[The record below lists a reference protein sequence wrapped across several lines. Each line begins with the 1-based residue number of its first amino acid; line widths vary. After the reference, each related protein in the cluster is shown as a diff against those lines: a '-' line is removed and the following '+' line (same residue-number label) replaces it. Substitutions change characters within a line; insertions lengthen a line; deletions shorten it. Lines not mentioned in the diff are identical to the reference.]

1 MRIIHRG
8 IQKPANG
15 NAGEASDRF
24 LNHDVYTGKIES
36 IAFGGDGVLKQD
48 GLVVF
53 VPFAAPQDRV
63 EIEIHSKK
71 KNFARGKLLKIYENS
86 PSRVSPRCPY
96 FGTCGGCQ
104 LQHLNESAQI
114 DAKRAFVIDALAR
127 IGKIKIDHLEFTPAK
142 QLWHYRRHIRLNLR
156 PQNSGFSAGY
166 IGHDPAEFVPVYQ
179 CSIFLPQTDPFF
191 KLLQGFVEQLQSD
204 GIKEASVRL
213 IKNDQGILLAFQ
225 FFPRLPSNHF
235 LAEKFLAENRQ
246 CQGILMHSPEEKKE
260 WAETE
265 CQIELFGLKA
275 KFSPFGFVQNH
286 PEQNENLY
294 QAVIG
299 ALPDAAGTILDL
311 YCGIGLTSL
320 LFARKGW
327 RAIGVEAHPETVA
340 LAKENASLNRLFA
353 AEFYEGKSEEIGIEL
368 LKKEKPDVVL
378 CNPPRTG
385 LNPAIVQALLEAC
398 TTSIFYIS
406 CMPSTLARDLQKLGD
421 GGYKIQK
428 IHAFDMFP
436 QTTHVETFVHL
447 KKLR

>member
-1 MRIIHRG
+1 MRDM
-8 IQKPANG
+8 QN
-15 NAGEASDRF
+15 
-24 LNHDVYTGKIES
+24 GKIES
-36 IAFGGDGVLKQD
+36 VAFGGDGVLKQD

-53 VPFAAPQDRV
+53 IPFTAPQDRV
-63 EIEIHSKK
+63 AIEIHSKK

-114 DAKRAFVIDALAR
+114 DAKRAFVLDALAR

-156 PQNSGFSAGY
+156 PQNRGFAAGY
-166 IGHDPAEFVPVYQ
+166 IGHDPAQFVPIKQ
-179 CSIFLPQTDPFF
+179 CPIFLSDLRNPAPSGAGQPSSVLFSGVEETPPFKEEFF
-191 KLLQGFVEQLQSD
+191 KSLQDFVAELQNN
-204 GIKEASVRL
+204 GIKDASVRL
-213 IKNDQGILLAFQ
+213 IKNDQKLLLAFQ
-225 FFPRLPSNHF
+225 FFPKLPNNHF
-235 LAEKFLAENRQ
+235 IAEKFLFD
-246 CQGILMHSPEEKKE
+246 CQGILMHSPEEIKE
-260 WAETE
+260 WGQTD
-265 CQIELFGLKA
+265 CLVELFGLKA

-294 QAVIG
+294 RAVLD
-299 ALPDAAGTILDL
+299 ALPSEAGTILDL

-340 LAKENASLNRLFA
+340 LAKENASLNGLMGV
-353 AEFYEGKSEEIGIEL
+353 EFHEGKSEDIGIEL
-368 LKKEKPDVVL
+368 LKKEKPDAVL

-385 LNPAIVQALLEAC
+385 LDPSIVQALLEAR

-406 CMPSTLARDLQKLGD
+406 CMPSTLARDLQKLED

-436 QTTHVETFVHL
+436 QTTHVETFVQL
-447 KKLR
+447 KRVL